1 MKKFWIVF
9 IILAMVVGGGF
20 GFMWYVLR
28 GLEEHTSVSGGVL
41 VWKVEGGLPEERDDS
56 FWGQVRGGGETTF
69 SETLFGLMRAT
80 KDERITGLVMDV
92 RSADMDWAKLEELR
106 GAVAA
111 FRDQG
116 KPVVAYLE
124 AGLTKDY
131 ALATAADRIVLAP
144 EANLMV
150 LGLSAEMAFLK
161 DTLAKLG
168 MEADFVHVGAYKS
181 APERMTRSSA
191 SEANREM
198 IESIVGDQ
206 FDALLDMLADGR
218 NADREQAVRWVDQGL
233 FDGPGA
239 VAAGLADTLMYY
251 DEALDVEFPDDDVTS
266 LEDYLLESPRP
277 VRGGR
282 KVAMVFVTGVIMP
295 GESRHD
301 NLQGKIA
308 GSESVVEDL
317 QAAAD
322 DKSVDAVILRV
333 DSPGGSALASDL
345 IWHEIAELRQ
355 SKPVIVS
362 MSGLAASGGYYVACL
377 GDSIFADTG
386 TLTGSIG
393 VFAGKMNRQQ
403 MYTKIGVNREFISR
417 GENALLFSDE
427 GGFTES
433 QRTLFQAQLDGFYER
448 FLTKVADGRRMTRDQ
463 VHDVAQG
470 RVWTGRQGVQ
480 RGLVDG
486 LGGLSRS
493 LDATKRLLGVDPE
506 ARITVLTYGE
516 PMSFV
521 ERMLLRS
528 LRDGGVTRLAA
539 RAGLN
544 GSAAGWGHDR
554 RDGGTAGRRTDARAA
569 RRRDPGR
576 RRDAGRSSVGAD
588 ARLHPGSLNRAGPG
602 SVCRRARNP
611 AVVVV
616 TEACQSDAC
625 PLA

>member
-9 IILAMVVGGGF
+9 IVLAVIVGGGF

-28 GLEEHTSVSGGVL
+28 GLEEHTAVSGGVL
-41 VWKVEGGLPEERDDS
+41 VWKVEGGLPEERDES
-56 FWGQVRGGGETTF
+56 FWGQVRGGGESTF
-69 SETLFGLMRAT
+69 SETLFGLMRAAE
-80 KDERITGLVMDV
+80 DPRITGLVMDV
-92 RSADMDWAKLEELR
+92 READMDWAKLEELR
-106 GAVAA
+106 GAVSA
-111 FRDQG
+111 FSEQG
-116 KPVVAYLE
+116 KPVVAYME
-124 AGLTKDY
+124 SGLTKDY
-131 ALATAADRIVLAP
+131 ALATAASRIVLAP

-198 IESIVGDQ
+198 VESIVGDQ

-218 NADREQAVRWVDQGL
+218 NADREQAIRWVDQGL
-233 FDGPGA
+233 YDGPGA

-251 DEALDVEFPDDDVTS
+251 DAMLDEEFPDDDVT
-266 LEDYLLESPRP
+266 LLDDYLLESPRQAG
-277 VRGGR
+277 GGR

-295 GESRHD
+295 GDSRND

-308 GSESVVEDL
+308 GSESIVEDL
-317 QAAAD
+317 QAAAKD
-322 DKSVDAVILRV
+322 ESIDAVILRV

-345 IWHEIAELRQ
+345 IWHEIVELRKE
-355 SKPVIVS
+355 KPVIVS

-377 GDSIFADTG
+377 GDSIFADSS

-393 VFAGKMNRQQ
+393 VFAGKMNRQE
-403 MYTKIGVNREFISR
+403 MYRKIGVNREFVTR

-427 GGFTES
+427 GGFTEP
-433 QRTLFQAQLDGFYER
+433 QRILFQAQMDGFYER

-470 RVWTGRQGVQ
+470 RVWTGRQGVE

-486 LGGLSRS
+486 LGGLARS
-493 LDATKRLLGVDPE
+493 LEATKRMLGVDPE
-506 ARITVLTYGE
+506 AKVTVLTYGE
-516 PMSFV
+516 PMSLI

-528 LRDGGVTRLAA
+528 LREGGVTRLAA
-539 RAGLN
+539 LAGQD
-544 GSAAGWGHDR
+544 SPTAGWGPAAATMDLLA
-554 RDGGTAGRRTDARAA
+554 GGLARAL
-569 RRRDPGR
+569 RDEGTLAAAAMLDGR
-576 RRDAGRSSVGAD
+576 
-588 ARLHPGSLNRAGPG
+588 
-602 SVCRRARNP
+602 
-611 AVVVV
+611 
-616 TEACQSDAC
+616 
-625 PLA
+625 PLALMPMSIRVR

>member
-9 IILAMVVGGGF
+9 IILAVIVGGGF

-28 GLEEHTSVSGGVL
+28 GLEEHTTVAGGVL
-41 VWKVEGGLPEERDDS
+41 VWRVEGGLPEERDES
-56 FWGQVRGGGETTF
+56 FWGQVRDGGEATF
-69 SETLFGLMRAT
+69 SETLFALMRAADD
-80 KDERITGLVMDV
+80 KRITGLVMDV
-92 RSADMDWAKLEELR
+92 RAADMDWAKLEELR
-106 GAVAA
+106 GAVTA
-111 FRDQG
+111 FREKG

-124 AGLTKDY
+124 SGFTQDY
-131 ALATAADRIVLAP
+131 ALATAAGRIVLAP

-198 IESIVGDQ
+198 VESIVGDQ
-206 FDALLDMLADGR
+206 FDALLDMLAEGR
-218 NADREQAVRWVDQGL
+218 NADHEQAVRWIDQGL

-251 DEALDVEFPDDDVTS
+251 EDMIDAEFPDDDVTF
-266 LEDYLLESPRP
+266 LEDYLLESPAQA
-277 VRGGR
+277 GGAR

-295 GESRHD
+295 GESRND

-308 GSESVVEDL
+308 GSESIIEDL

-322 DKSVDAVILRV
+322 DESVDAVILRV

-345 IWHEIAELRQ
+345 IWHEIAELRKD
-355 SKPVIVS
+355 KPVIVS

-393 VFAGKMNRQQ
+393 VFAGKMNRQE
-403 MYTKIGVNREFISR
+403 MYRKIGVNREFVTR

-427 GGFTES
+427 GVFTET
-433 QRTLFQAQLDGFYER
+433 QRELFQGQMDGFYER
-448 FLTKVADGRRMTRDQ
+448 FLAKVADGRRMTRDQ
-463 VHDVAQG
+463 VHEIAQG

-480 RGLVDG
+480 RGLVDD
-486 LGGLSRS
+486 LGGLRRS
-493 LDATKRLLGVDPE
+493 LVATKRLLGVDPD

-516 PMSFV
+516 PMSLF

-528 LRDGGVTRLAA
+528 LREGGVARLAA
-539 RAGLN
+539 RAGLDN
-544 GSAAGWGHDR
+544 PAAGWGPAAQTVDLLAGGLAR
-554 RDGGTAGRRTDARAA
+554 VLRDDGTLAAAAMLDGR
-569 RRRDPGR
+569 
-576 RRDAGRSSVGAD
+576 
-588 ARLHPGSLNRAGPG
+588 
-602 SVCRRARNP
+602 
-611 AVVVV
+611 
-616 TEACQSDAC
+616 
-625 PLA
+625 PLALMPVSIRVR